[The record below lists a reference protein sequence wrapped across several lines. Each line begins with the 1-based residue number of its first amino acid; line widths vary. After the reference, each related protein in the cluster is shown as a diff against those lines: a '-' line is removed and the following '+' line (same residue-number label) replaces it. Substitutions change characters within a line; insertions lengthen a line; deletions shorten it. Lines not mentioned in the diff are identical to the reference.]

1 MIWLSLST
9 FLVSLWLLSR
19 SLAHSSVRLFRLM
32 FLQFFRQNRF
42 CDVLFAL
49 KVAGYLWLATN
60 LTRFASREFEEI
72 FDFHDLL
79 SARSAS
85 QYQSLV
91 EDLFLELKQ
100 DREDLG

>member
-9 FLVSLWLLSR
+9 FVVSLWLLSQFVSAQLR
-19 SLAHSSVRLFRLM
+19 ATVPPYF
-32 FLQFFRQNRF
+32 FQFFRQNRF

-49 KVAGYLWLATN
+49 KVAGYLWLARD
-60 LTRFASREFEEI
+60 LARFASREFEEI

-85 QYQSLV
+85 QFQSFP
-91 EDLFLELKQ
+91 FLELGQ